1 MDDDDSDKN
10 EIRAH
15 DHTLFLVRQNDAI
28 EISVYRLHRK
38 ISSWLVINWYLHIL
52 ERGAPLKF
60 IDLKPSKNDV
70 IGRD

>member
-38 ISSWLVINWYLHIL
+38 ISS
-52 ERGAPLKF
+52 
-60 IDLKPSKNDV
+60 
-70 IGRD
+70 